1 MVHPPLLIEFVPA
14 THVYREAGD
23 RPTLPILRNG
33 PPGTFVVFPDGR
45 KIGVPTD
52 QIVLA
57 DDTHGAAHVGFGGMS
72 FRGLEDGRLVF
83 VRIRDLRSE
92 EELSPERG
100 RIMRLEPE
108 MVSSILVDGRRVWP

>member
-1 MVHPPLLIEFVPA
+1 MAVCPLLIEFVPA
-14 THVYREAGD
+14 TNVHREAGD

-45 KIGVPTD
+45 RIGVPTD
-52 QIVLA
+52 QIVLTENA
-57 DDTHGAAHVGFGGMS
+57 GGAACVGFGGMS

-83 VRIRDLRSE
+83 VRVHDLHPE

-108 MVSSILVDGRRVWP
+108 MVSSILVNGRRVWP